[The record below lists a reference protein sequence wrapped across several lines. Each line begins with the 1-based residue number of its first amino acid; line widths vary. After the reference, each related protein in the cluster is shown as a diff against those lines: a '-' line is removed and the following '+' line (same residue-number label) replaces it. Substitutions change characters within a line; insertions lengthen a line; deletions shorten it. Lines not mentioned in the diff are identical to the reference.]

1 MHCIMPQWVKE
12 KLRELK
18 LKGVKVGKEKKFK
31 GYPYLIQA
39 SILQIVE
46 NIGQII
52 GFDNIIIEPSLSK
65 GDADIESV
73 SYTHLTLPTTE
84 RV

>member
-1 MHCIMPQWVKE
+1 MHCIRPQWVKE

-46 NIGQII
+46 NIG
-52 GFDNIIIEPSLSK
+52 
-65 GDADIESV
+65 
-73 SYTHLTLPTTE
+73 
-84 RV
+84 